1 MTPGTHLFRIAPLIA
16 KMTLILAT
24 NGSAA
29 QSPSSVWDG
38 IYSTGQAAQGRERFV
53 QRCATCHGE
62 GTVSLR
68 RFDNQ
73 SVGDAFQAISK
84 NMPPGTVLPQQEYAD
99 ILAHLLE
106 LHDLPASDTRLRPD
120 AEHLSRIALSFDPD
134 ARVFLGDGENAAS
147 TKTVDPVT
155 TAALMDPDPG
165 DWLTYRNGYSGW
177 GYSALDQINTA
188 NVASLQLAWARGME
202 AGPLQAEPLVHKG
215 VMYLLNATD
224 VVQALDAA
232 NGDLIW
238 EYRRDLPE
246 AVGNTTGTTLRAR
259 GLAIHESRLFLATQ
273 DAWMIALDTA
283 SGKVLWETQRA
294 DYRDRVGATAA
305 PLVIGDKVLAGS
317 MCSPT
322 STLPGGCFVAAYDV
336 QTGEEVWRVYTIA
349 RDGQP
354 GDTWGNIPVEERR
367 HASPWMTGTYDPELH
382 LTFWG
387 TGAPAPLPAL
397 LRGVG
402 QAELRH
408 TNSTLAIHPDTGE
421 IAWYYQHLPADQWDL
436 DHPFER
442 MVVETE
448 VRPDPNEV
456 PWINPDLTRGEAR
469 RVITGI
475 PGKTGIL
482 YTLDAATGEFLWARP
497 TTYQNVITTIDGAT
511 GVPSLNLQAA
521 PISTTAP
528 SFACP
533 SHFGGKNQPS
543 GAYHPGTHAL
553 YMPLINTC
561 MDIAMATDKATGPQ
575 DGYAMRPTLK
585 HVPDTE
591 PPQNLGRIEAL
602 DVATGR
608 SLWRYEQRAVIYGSI
623 LATGGNLIFVG
634 DTQRRFRALHAETG
648 EVEWETILNG
658 NVSGRPTTFAVDG
671 RQYLAIGAGGI
682 THGSY
687 FAALQPEV
695 DVQVGSNTLFVFALP
710 E

>member
-1 MTPGTHLFRIAPLIA
+1 
-16 KMTLILAT
+16 
-24 NGSAA
+24 
-29 QSPSSVWDG
+29 
-38 IYSTGQAAQGRERFV
+38 
-53 QRCATCHGE
+53 
-62 GTVSLR
+62 
-68 RFDNQ
+68 
-73 SVGDAFQAISK
+73 
-84 NMPPGTVLPQQEYAD
+84 
-99 ILAHLLE
+99 
-106 LHDLPASDTRLRPD
+106 
-120 AEHLSRIALSFDPD
+120 
-134 ARVFLGDGENAAS
+134 
-147 TKTVDPVT
+147 
-155 TAALMDPDPG
+155 
-165 DWLTYRNGYSGW
+165 
-177 GYSALDQINTA
+177 
-188 NVASLQLAWARGME
+188 
-202 AGPLQAEPLVHKG
+202 
-215 VMYLLNATD
+215 
-224 VVQALDAA
+224 
-232 NGDLIW
+232 
-238 EYRRDLPE
+238 
-246 AVGNTTGTTLRAR
+246 
-259 GLAIHESRLFLATQ
+259 
-273 DAWMIALDTA
+273 
-283 SGKVLWETQRA
+283 
-294 DYRDRVGATAA
+294 
-305 PLVIGDKVLAGS
+305 
-317 MCSPT
+317 
-322 STLPGGCFVAAYDV
+322 
-336 QTGEEVWRVYTIA
+336 
-349 RDGQP
+349 
-354 GDTWGNIPVEERR
+354 
-367 HASPWMTGTYDPELH
+367 
-382 LTFWG
+382 
-387 TGAPAPLPAL
+387 
-397 LRGVG
+397 
-402 QAELRH
+402 
-408 TNSTLAIHPDTGE
+408 
-421 IAWYYQHLPADQWDL
+421 
-436 DHPFER
+436 
-442 MVVETE
+442 MVVKTE
-448 VRPDPNEV
+448 VRPDPSEV
-456 PWINPDLTRGEAR
+456 PWINPGLTRGEAR
-469 RVITGI
+469 KVITGI

-521 PISTTAP
+521 PISTTAS

-658 NVSGRPTTFAVDG
+658 NVSGRPTTFAVEG